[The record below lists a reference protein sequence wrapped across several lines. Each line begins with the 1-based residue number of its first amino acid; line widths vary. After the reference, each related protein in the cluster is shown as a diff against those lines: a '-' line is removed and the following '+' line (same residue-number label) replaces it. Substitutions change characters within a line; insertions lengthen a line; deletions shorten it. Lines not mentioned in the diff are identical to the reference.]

1 MNWIVVA
8 DSDADNLRK
17 AGQILCRQQMRM
29 TGFNSA
35 QALLDFLRDNRPD
48 LILLGNVL
56 WELGGFEAIS
66 TLKRSMNGDIPVL
79 LMADPDNRALAVQTK
94 GAAGVVS
101 KPLEPA
107 ALTAAVQGIFALRER
122 RGQDETAP
130 ASSSLEEMEALLGK
144 EGVTATVLNP
154 VGFAEFDG
162 VRLNVSTE
170 GSYLEKEKKVK
181 VSKVEGSKIIVKEIK
196 G

>member
-79 LMADPDNRALAVQTK
+79 LMADPDNRELAIQTK

-107 ALTAAVQGIFALRER
+107 ALTAAVHGIFALRER

-130 ASSSLEEMEALLGK
+130 ASSSLEEIASSLEECNDASNGMWLGK
-144 EGVTATVLNP
+144 EVQ
-154 VGFAEFDG
+154 
-162 VRLNVSTE
+162 RLPAHAPLSRPLSWHCVPGSVHGGNVK
-170 GSYLEKEKKVK
+170 GYLRNRT
-181 VSKVEGSKIIVKEIK
+181 
-196 G
+196 